1 MSIEAV
7 KQFNHIAEA
16 DIEIQKILEVATDYQ
31 GFLNLVI
38 KLGSEKGFRFTKNDL
53 EKYYIEETITLQE
66 ITGEIVLFPTINCKK
81 NKSHSRVCFELRYLA
96 RQLYLRLNSDQ

>member
-1 MSIEAV
+1 MSIEAI

-16 DIEIQKILEVATDYQ
+16 DIEIQKSLEVAMDYQ

-66 ITGEIVLFPTINCKK
+66 ITGKSVVFPTFNRQE